1 MIRVSFQKKETAG
14 EQSSKCSQNR
24 ENRKIAVKGRKQ
36 HKTAPN
42 LPKAVFPF
50 PKLNKI
56 FILFSLMYIF

>member
-36 HKTAPN
+36 HKNRPQP
-42 LPKAVFPF
+42 LKSR
-50 PKLNKI
+50 
-56 FILFSLMYIF
+56 FSLPQTKQNIHFV

>member
-36 HKTAPN
+36 HKN
-42 LPKAVFPF
+42 RPKP
-50 PKLNKI
+50 PKSR
-56 FILFSLMYIF
+56 FSLPQTKQNIHFV